1 MNLLDYISQQL
12 ENTYNLPTKEIEL
25 AIQSLETIR
34 QKGGFI
40 YIIGNGGSSSTA
52 SHFACDLNK
61 GTIKKGKRRFR
72 ALCLNDN
79 NPIITAW
86 ANDTNYDN
94 IFAGQLEN
102 FVKPGDMVIAISV
115 GGNSPNVVRAIGVAK
130 SMGAYC
136 IGIIGA
142 NKGILGELV
151 DLPIIIPSYN
161 TEQVEDLHLLICH
174 AIKTCLKEM

>member
-1 MNLLDYISQQL
+1 MNLPDYISQQV
-12 ENTYNLPTKEIEL
+12 ENTLFLPVKKIEL
-25 AIQSLETIR
+25 AIQRLETAR
-34 QKGGFI
+34 LEESFV

-61 GTIKKGKRRFR
+61 GTIKEGKPRFK

-79 NPIITAW
+79 IPVITAW
-86 ANDTNYDN
+86 ANDTNYNN

-102 FVKPGDMVIAISV
+102 FVKPDDILIAISV
-115 GGNSPNVVRAIGVAK
+115 GGDSPNVVKAAEVAK

-142 NKGILGELV
+142 NKGKLGKLAN
-151 DLPIIIPSYN
+151 LPIIIPCNN

-174 AIKTCLKEM
+174 AITTCLKGM

>member
-1 MNLLDYISQQL
+1 MNLLDYISQQM
-12 ENTYNLPTKEIEL
+12 ENTYHLPTKEIEL
-25 AIQSLETIR
+25 AILRLEAAR
-34 QKGGFI
+34 QEGRFV
-40 YIIGNGGSSSTA
+40 YIIGNGGSSSAA

-61 GTIKKGKRRFR
+61 GTIKEGKLRFK

-102 FVKPGDMVIAISV
+102 FVKPGDVVIAISV
-115 GGNSPNVVRAIGVAK
+115 GGNSPNVVRAIEVARF
-130 SMGAYC
+130 MEAYC

-142 NKGILGELV
+142 NKGKLGELV

-174 AIKTCLKEM
+174 AITTCLKEL